1 LRSIGE
7 RHAAEEAFMRTIPLV
22 LVAFAALS
30 LPATAARADGGW
42 CASFGTGF
50 SGTNCS
56 FSSFEQCR
64 ATLSGIGGFCR
75 PNPYPGTN
83 YGRSGTWTSAPAARA
98 APYRDR

>member
-1 LRSIGE
+1 
-7 RHAAEEAFMRTIPLV
+7 MRTIPLV
-22 LVAFAALS
+22 LVTFAALCLSS
-30 LPATAARADGGW
+30 LGARAGSW

-56 FSSFEQCR
+56 FNSFEQCR

-83 YGRSGTWTSAPAARA
+83 YGRSGTWGSAPAR
-98 APYRDR
+98 

>member
-7 RHAAEEAFMRTIPLV
+7 RHAAEEAFMRTIPLA
-22 LVAFAALS
+22 LITFAALS
-30 LPATAARADGGW
+30 LPTVEARADGSW

-56 FSSFEQCR
+56 FNSFEQCR

-83 YGRSGTWTSAPAARA
+83 YGRAGTWSSPPIDRA
-98 APYRDR
+98 GPYR